1 MSISRCTPA
10 ANAGWIIGGKV
21 CLALIHLGVSM
32 CAARLLGTAGFG
44 EIQYAATISG
54 LLLPLCT
61 LGLHDVLVPE
71 LVRCPK
77 NSGAA
82 LGTAI
87 GMRLAASLGVLA
99 TWYLLLCLGAS
110 GVAVPSVA
118 LLYGIGLIF
127 QAAEPLA
134 DWFRSRLQSVLPVL
148 ISCAAAAA
156 AALCQVGLLLA
167 EQGTPWFA
175 LAHGLEAAVAV
186 PLLALA
192 YRRSAGRQL
201 LRPDWNTARDLWNRG
216 RHFLLS
222 GLLVALYGQMDRV
235 MLRAMLGET
244 AVGLYGAA
252 SSIST
257 LWIFVPAALVETAR
271 PLLLARHHRDPS
283 SFPQKLAALYSILW
297 YGSCAAGLGVCL
309 LARPLLGILYGS
321 SYLPACSTLWVS
333 AWRPAFACLGTARSI
348 FLAARNQFQFEK
360 YLAAVGAGVNLVL
373 NLLLIPTWGPLGAAL
388 ATLLAQAAANVG
400 AGFLI
405 PTLRENSRLILRGM
419 DPRTLRLALTGRNR
433 RSHRWKKS
441 A

>member
-1 MSISRCTPA
+1 MP
-10 ANAGWIIGGKV
+10 
-21 CLALIHLGVSM
+21 
-32 CAARLLGTAGFG
+32 
-44 EIQYAATISG
+44 Q
-54 LLLPLCT
+54 LPLPHC
-61 LGLHDVLVPE
+61 
-71 LVRCPK
+71 VRW
-77 NSGAA
+77 A
-82 LGTAI
+82 
-87 GMRLAASLGVLA
+87 
-99 TWYLLLCLGAS
+99 
-110 GVAVPSVA
+110 
-118 LLYGIGLIF
+118 
-127 QAAEPLA
+127 
-134 DWFRSRLQSVLPVL
+134 
-148 ISCAAAAA
+148 
-156 AALCQVGLLLA
+156 LLLA

-271 PLLLARHHRDPS
+271 PLLLARHHRDPG
-283 SFPQKLAALYSILW
+283 SFPQKLAALYSVLW

-333 AWRPAFACLGTARSI
+333 AW
-348 FLAARNQFQFEK
+348 AARLCLPGHSPEHFSGRPQPISIRKVPGRSGRRCEPGSEFA
-360 YLAAVGAGVNLVL
+360 L
-373 NLLLIPTWGPLGAAL
+373 TPLGDLWALHWPPCWLRQPPMWGLVFSSQPSGKTAA
-388 ATLLAQAAANVG
+388 
-400 AGFLI
+400 
-405 PTLRENSRLILRGM
+405 
-419 DPRTLRLALTGRNR
+419 
-433 RSHRWKKS
+433 
-441 A
+441 

>member
-1 MSISRCTPA
+1 MPQKQRR
-10 ANAGWIIGGKV
+10 G
-21 CLALIHLGVSM
+21 
-32 CAARLLGTAGFG
+32 
-44 EIQYAATISG
+44 
-54 LLLPLCT
+54 
-61 LGLHDVLVPE
+61 
-71 LVRCPK
+71 
-77 NSGAA
+77 

-99 TWYLLLCLGAS
+99 AWYLLLCLGAS

-118 LLYGIGLIF
+118 LLYGISLIF

-271 PLLLARHHRDPS
+271 PLLLARHHRDPG
-283 SFPQKLAALYSILW
+283 SFPQKLAALYSVLW

-400 AGFLI
+400 LVFSSQPSGKTA
-405 PTLRENSRLILRGM
+405 
-419 DPRTLRLALTGRNR
+419 A
-433 RSHRWKKS
+433 
-441 A
+441 